1 MKRKEKMEIICKHLV
16 DDDIVP
22 DESKLTSSVLDALV
36 EIERKENPQ
45 TLQEFLITNAEFI
58 AEYRKMVVSEI
69 KEQFETI
76 GDNTEELSH

>member
-1 MKRKEKMEIICKHLV
+1 M